1 MPDEVPY
8 RNFNFVV
15 EIDGI
20 AEVGF
25 AEVEIPDALIDVVE
39 YREGS
44 DKVSS
49 TRKLPG
55 RVRYGDVILR
65 RGVTP
70 NLDLYRWFNDVRAG
84 NLSRRNLVVVLLD
97 AERLPVRR
105 WIVSGAYP
113 VKYTGPDLNAKGN
126 DVVIEEVVLT
136 CEGVEVESD

>member
-1 MPDEVPY
+1 MADEVPY
-8 RNFNFVV
+8 RNFNFIV

-25 AEVEIPDALIDVVE
+25 AEVEIPDAVIDVVE

-105 WIVSGAYP
+105 WIVSAAFP

-136 CEGVEVESD
+136 CEGVEIESD

>member
-1 MPDEVPY
+1 MSSSIE
-8 RNFNFVV
+8 
-15 EIDGI
+15 
-20 AEVGF
+20 
-25 AEVEIPDALIDVVE
+25 
-39 YREGS
+39 RES

-105 WIVSGAYP
+105 WIVSGAFP